1 MITGPDGLCYADFS
15 SGEEVD
21 SVQRDPLGIMAV
33 GLAPP
38 NSSKT

>member
-21 SVQRDPLGIMAV
+21 CVLRDPLGKMAV

-38 NSSKT
+38 YSTKT